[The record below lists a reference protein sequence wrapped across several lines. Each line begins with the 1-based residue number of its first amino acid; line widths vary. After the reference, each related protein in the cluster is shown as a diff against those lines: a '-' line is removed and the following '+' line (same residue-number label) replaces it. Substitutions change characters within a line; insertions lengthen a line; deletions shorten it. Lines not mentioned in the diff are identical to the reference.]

1 MKGLLVLVF
10 TACLLT
16 PMLLALDV
24 RPVKRITLQNG
35 VTIIAKVDRRKELVG
50 VHTFIKS
57 GWSHDEKSQRGL
69 SNLLWSTLAAR
80 QYLPRSP
87 FTVTAGCEEE
97 VSFLCTEALPEH
109 ISHVVS
115 AHEKLLKTKKLSN
128 QAFQENKRMAL
139 KRVKRGR
146 LKPIVDGYSHSALTA
161 LFNGATD
168 GTAFSRYGNE
178 ETIGNI
184 TLGRLSKELEGLLFG
199 QNIVLSLVGN
209 FELPEAI
216 KLVKRV
222 FGSLPKKGL
231 ARKRRL
237 KKSVGQRKER
247 RLGVEGLKNT
257 YVTLGFRAPTLS
269 DKDFYAMSLIETWL
283 LSGQSGQ
290 LRELFGKGGPIED
303 LGLTYTRSNKGA
315 KLFIDLI
322 ARVPKVDWAV
332 SQLLAKIKSLAGK
345 PLTNKELHSLKIRA
359 KNAQALERQ
368 RVVMNSY
375 LLGRYEALASYE
387 LYEYYNK
394 RIDELTAKD
403 LSAVAARYLNEDSYR
418 LLVLQPA
425 GLIRSEYS
433 GIARKVFPNGLTV
446 IVKPTYGEEV
456 IGLTVGLPLGTF
468 NAPKGKEGLS
478 EALFHLLG
486 QGEGVKKLQEAG
498 AIVQCPAATDCS
510 AIVALTT
517 KYCFAQAFADIYELF
532 SEPMIDELGV
542 KRALAAIKRRRRSD
556 LFSHY
561 QRTKDELA
569 ISVADLKRFHE
580 QNFTA
585 GQTTIVV
592 CGDVTPERVFRL
604 ASFTFGSLDSGNVRA
619 LPFQEQYVETKSWA
633 GNRFL
638 LTFPIEKPF
647 RDYAALQ
654 VLTHLLA
661 GGKESHLAKLLKKE
675 RIPAHSI
682 NSCVRF
688 IGNKANVYMGATI
701 EGRKAKRLKRVL
713 SDFVAS
719 IPRLSLSGQRMKE
732 ASSQLALTMAAQH
745 ENKLQE
751 SFSIFWCNLYAP
763 SPLFFHRLPVFYRQ
777 VKDSHLAKL
786 ANDCFKD
793 YRLLYMGH

>member
-1 MKGLLVLVF
+1 MKGLLILVF
-10 TACLLT
+10 VACFIT
-16 PMLLALDV
+16 PKLLALDV
-24 RPVKRITLQNG
+24 RPVERITLKNG
-35 VTIIAKVDRRKELVG
+35 VTIIAKVDKRKELIG
-50 VHTFIKS
+50 IHTFLKS
-57 GWSHDEKSQRGL
+57 GWSHDKKAHRGL
-69 SNLLWSTLAAR
+69 SNLLWSTLAAH
-80 QYLPRSP
+80 QELPQKS
-87 FTVTAGCEEE
+87 FSVTAGCEEE
-97 VSFLCTEALPEH
+97 VSFLRTEAFPEQ
-109 ISHVVS
+109 ISQVISVHGQ
-115 AHEKLLKTKKLSN
+115 LLKAKKLSVV
-128 QAFQENKRMAL
+128 AFQENKKVAL
-139 KRVKRGR
+139 KRAKGAR
-146 LKPIVDGYSHSALTA
+146 LKPIIDGYSHSSLTA
-161 LFNGATD
+161 LLNGKKIKA
-168 GTAFSRYGNE
+168 AHSRYGSE

-184 TLGRLSKELEGLLFG
+184 TLGKLSKKLKGLLFG
-199 QNIVLSLVGN
+199 SNIVLTLVGN
-209 FELPEAI
+209 FELPEVVS
-216 KLVKRV
+216 LVKRV
-222 FGSLPKKGL
+222 FGGLPKKGR
-231 ARKRRL
+231 ARKRKL
-237 KKSVGQRKER
+237 QKSSGQRKER
-247 RLGVEGLKNT
+247 RLGVEGLQNT
-257 YVTLGFRAPTLS
+257 YVTLGFRAPSLV

-283 LSGQSGQ
+283 LSGQGGQ
-290 LRELFGKGGPIED
+290 LRKLFGEDGPIRD
-303 LGLTYTRSNKGA
+303 LGLTYTRSSKGA

-322 ARVPKVDWAV
+322 AREPKIDWAV
-332 SQLLAKIKSLAGK
+332 SLLLAKLKRLCVR
-345 PLTNKELHSLKIRA
+345 PLSDSELSSLKHRA

-387 LYEYYNK
+387 LYECYNNK
-394 RIDELTAKD
+394 IDELTAKD

-542 KRALAAIKRRRRSD
+542 KRALAAIKRRGRSD

-688 IGNKANVYMGATI
+688 IGNKANVYIGATI